1 MTCSCSRIRNT
12 AGVTATRDIA
22 GVSAEAAA
30 QTVVSASSVF
40 SEKDFYLGE
49 FRGRA
54 IAIALE
60 EVASGGFAQLS
71 EVLAEL
77 AANATRV
84 VLLAEDRAL
93 LEKLVADAVVPMTPG
108 PSGVE
113 PNWVGA
119 LWRRLRGGSAAGLQL
134 PPGEP
139 FAAGCRAVAH
149 RLQIAKLVWIDPRG
163 GLRRSDGTRA
173 SYVDLA
179 ELEEIMSCEGEDTQ
193 SQDRLGLL
201 REFHAM
207 VAGGVPAVNVCSL
220 AGLAEELFTYAG
232 SGTLFT
238 RQRYTAVRRLSL
250 DEFDAANHLIQ
261 RGVEEKYLTPRTPEE
276 VDWVLS
282 HAFGV
287 FIEGRYL
294 AGIGALLPTASG
306 RAAEVA
312 SLYTLTRFLKEGVG
326 AHLVAFALDW
336 AADLGVEYVFACTT
350 SDRVVAFFERH
361 GFARADAEEVPPEK
375 WLDYPAERRSAVQC
389 LRCDVGQ

>member
-1 MTCSCSRIRNT
+1 VACSCLRISDTRD
-12 AGVTATRDIA
+12 VTVTRDIA
-22 GVSAEAAA
+22 EASSEAAA
-30 QTVVSASSVF
+30 RTVF

-60 EVASGGFAQLS
+60 GVDSSGLGRLP

-84 VLLAEDRAL
+84 ILLAADRVL
-93 LEKLVADAVVPMTPG
+93 LEKLVADAVVAIEPG
-108 PSGVE
+108 PDAID
-113 PNWVGA
+113 PRWVGA
-119 LWRRLRGGSAAGLQL
+119 LWRRLREGSTAGLLL
-134 PPGEP
+134 PASEP

-149 RLQIAKLVWIDPRG
+149 SLQLAKLVWIDPDG
-163 GLRRSDGTRA
+163 GLQRSDGTRA

-179 ELEEIMSCEGEDTQ
+179 ELEAMMASGVGDAQAPSRIA
-193 SQDRLGLL
+193 LL

-220 AGLAEELFTYAG
+220 AGLSEELFSYAG

-250 DEFDAANHLIQ
+250 DEFDAANHLIH
-261 RGVEEKYLTPRTPEE
+261 RGVQEKYLAPRTPEE
-276 VDWVLS
+276 VDWVLA

-294 AGIGALLPTASG
+294 AGIGALLPTAAG

-312 SLYTLTRFLKEGVG
+312 SLYTLTRFVKEGVG
-326 AHLVAFALDW
+326 AHLVAFAMDW
-336 AADLGVEYVFACTT
+336 AAEMGVEYVFACTT
-350 SDRVVAFFERH
+350 SDRVVGFFERH
-361 GFARADAEEVPPEK
+361 GFVRAEADQVPPEK
-375 WLDYPAERRSAVQC
+375 WLDYPEERRGALQC
-389 LRCDVGQ
+389 LRRDVSR